1 MEKIRIKHMVCPR
14 CILAVEHAF
23 AQLQLPAEKVVLG
36 EVLLQR
42 PLRAEEEAQLES
54 ALHRLGFERLK
65 DKEAIKIERIK
76 AFLRTIVWQE
86 EIPPSFHLS
95 ESISSH
101 MGEDY
106 SALSQL
112 FSSLEGLT
120 LEKYFIGLKIE
131 RVKELLFYE
140 ERTLSEIAYLLDYSS
155 VQHLSA
161 QFKKTTGMTPTAYK
175 KGLLPGGKGWREA

>member
-1 MEKIRIKHMVCPR
+1 MPSLHLGGRKHLSPAAAAGGESRAGGGPPAAPPAPGRGGSARIR
-14 CILAVEHAF
+14 
-23 AQLQLPAEKVVLG
+23 PAA
-36 EVLLQR
+36 
-42 PLRAEEEAQLES
+42 P
-54 ALHRLGFERLK
+54 GFERLK

-76 AFLRTIVWQE
+76 TFLRNIVQQE
-86 EIPPSFHLS
+86 EIPSGFHLT
-95 ESISSH
+95 EKLSSY

-112 FSSLEGLT
+112 FSSLEGMT

-140 ERTLSEIAYLLDYSS
+140 ERTLSELAYLLDYSS

-161 QFKKTTGMTPTAYK
+161 QFKKVTGMTPSAYK